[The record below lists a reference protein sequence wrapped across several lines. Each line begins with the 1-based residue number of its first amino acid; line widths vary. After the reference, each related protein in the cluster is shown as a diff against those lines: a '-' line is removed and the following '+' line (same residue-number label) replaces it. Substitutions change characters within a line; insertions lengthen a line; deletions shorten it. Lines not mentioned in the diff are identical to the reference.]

1 MTDYQPAQWE
11 IDQTHPQY
19 HEDLII
25 ALSGLV
31 DKEIGFSFIELGLI
45 RNITLSEGK
54 AHVSMV
60 LTTPFCP
67 YGPEMVED
75 ARATVEKVLEVP
87 TTIELGSQ
95 LWNPTLMDPDLR
107 DSDWGLF
114 PSL

>member
-1 MTDYQPAQWE
+1 MTDYQEAKWE

-45 RNITLSEGK
+45 RDISLSEEK
-54 AHVSMV
+54 AHVTMV

-67 YGPEMVED
+67 YGPEMIED

-87 TTIELGSQ
+87 TTIGLGTDF
-95 LWNPTLMDPDLR
+95 WNPSMMDPDLR

-114 PSL
+114 P

>member
-1 MTDYQPAQWE
+1 MEDFTPAVWD

-19 HEDLII
+19 HEELIV

-45 RNITLSEGK
+45 RNISLNDEK

-67 YGPEMVED
+67 YGPEMIEET
-75 ARATVEKVLEVP
+75 RETVSKLLGVP
-87 TTIELGSQ
+87 TTVELSADF
-95 LWNPTLMDPDLR
+95 WTPSMMDPDLR

-114 PSL
+114 P